1 MAPTNRMRERV
12 YTRGKEEITPL
23 DPNQRY
29 DLSVLTKKI
38 QEMNV
43 WKQAIFQ
50 VLEKAKP
57 KAMSAEEIKE
67 KLVETNFR
75 KNIDMESIT
84 KSIASLVE
92 FGILRRNTGTP
103 EKYELNLR

>member
-12 YTRGKEEITPL
+12 YPRGKEEITPL

-43 WKQAIFQ
+43 WKETIFQ
-50 VLEKAKP
+50 VLEKVKP
-57 KAMSAEEIKE
+57 KAMSAEEIKD

-84 KSIASLVE
+84 KSITSLVE
-92 FGILRRNTGTP
+92 FGILRRNASAP